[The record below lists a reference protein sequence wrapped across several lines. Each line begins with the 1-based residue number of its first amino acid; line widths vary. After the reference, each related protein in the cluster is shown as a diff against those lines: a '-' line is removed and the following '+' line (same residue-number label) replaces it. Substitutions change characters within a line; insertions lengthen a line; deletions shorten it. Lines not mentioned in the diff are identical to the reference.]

1 MVRIDSF
8 RQDYTG
14 SFNFDYTQGSNII
27 TVLDNDPILLKTIFP
42 SLPSDFVCSGYL
54 TELFSIERAYTL
66 GSSELPQFE
75 DTDTDR
81 DRILKA
87 NQLQWNSP
95 RYHLNFYISGKT
107 TISSINDWV
116 FIGTVPILNTGG
128 FKYTRHRPFDL
139 LSQNLARPFGKRA
152 KLGIQIE
159 DAGFGTLNAGDSL
172 GIDLVWHQE
181 ATIVQ
186 EDYTPVIITSA
197 QTTNVT
203 AYADRNTRNIGT
215 ASQNILSAKAARI
228 SCSVTNNSASA
239 IVYIGLDRTPTA
251 SANDGAISASS
262 TINITSSFKGQ
273 INALA
278 NAAATSITT
287 TETYQQ

>member
-8 RQDYTG
+8 RQDYTA
-14 SFNFDYTQGSNII
+14 SFNYDYTQGENII
-27 TVLDNDPILLKTIFP
+27 TILDNDPMLLKTVFP

-87 NQLQWNSP
+87 NQLQWTSP
-95 RYHLNFYISGKT
+95 RYHLNFYTSGKT
-107 TISSINDWV
+107 TISSVNDWV

-186 EDYTPVIITSA
+186 DDYTPVIITSA

-203 AYADRNTRNIGT
+203 AFTDRNTRNIGT
-215 ASQNILSAKAARI
+215 TSQNIISARANRI
-228 SCSVTNNSASA
+228 SAAITNNSASA
-239 IVYIGLDRTPTA
+239 IVYIGLDRIPTA
-251 SANDGAISASS
+251 SANDGSVAASS
-262 TINITSSFKGQ
+262 TFSIVSTFKGQ
-273 INALA
+273 VNAVA
-278 NAAATSITT
+278 NAAATSITSS
-287 TETYQQ
+287 ETYQQ